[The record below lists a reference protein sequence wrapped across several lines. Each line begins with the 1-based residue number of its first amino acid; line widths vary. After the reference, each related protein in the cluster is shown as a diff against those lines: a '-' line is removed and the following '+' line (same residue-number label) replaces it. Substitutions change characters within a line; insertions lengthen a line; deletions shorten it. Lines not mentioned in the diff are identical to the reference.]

1 MVLLNYLKIG
11 ENSVINFLFYY
22 LMYNKMSESK
32 QPRLTKKGLPD
43 KRAETSKKNLEK
55 GKNIIKQALKESKV
69 RAPVINES
77 SDEETDDDEEY
88 EFELLPTNPE
98 PTTEAEEEPTKLVSE
113 GEGEPTKLVPKK
125 KPRSK
130 EMIQNLYNEMQ
141 TLRQSNEEFKS
152 ILSKQNSDNNRRKL
166 NTHIGI
172 LNQEMLLKF

>member
-1 MVLLNYLKIG
+1 
-11 ENSVINFLFYY
+11 
-22 LMYNKMSESK
+22 MSESK

-69 RAPVINES
+69 RAPIIDDS

-88 EFELLPTNPE
+88 EFELLPKQAFVPATNPE
-98 PTTEAEEEPTKLVSE
+98 PTTEAEPEIEEEEPEVEVK
-113 GEGEPTKLVPKK
+113 PKK
-125 KPRSK
+125 KGGKSK
-130 EMIQNLYNEMQ
+130 EMIQSLYNEIQ
-141 TLRQSNEEFKS
+141 TLRQSNEEVRSMFT
-152 ILSKQNSDNNRRKL
+152 KQQNDMNKRKL

>member
-1 MVLLNYLKIG
+1 
-11 ENSVINFLFYY
+11 
-22 LMYNKMSESK
+22 MSESK
-32 QPRLTKKGLPD
+32 QVKLTKKGLPD

-55 GKNIIKQALKESKV
+55 GKNIIKQALKESKI
-69 RAPVINES
+69 RAPVIVES

-88 EFELLPTNPE
+88 EFELLPKTTTNLEPE
-98 PTTEAEEEPTKLVSE
+98 TEDEPEIEEEEPEIRPTPVSQ
-113 GEGEPTKLVPKK
+113 GRNPVKK
-125 KPRSK
+125 GGKSK
-130 EMIQNLYNEMQ
+130 EMMQNLYNEMQ

>member
-1 MVLLNYLKIG
+1 
-11 ENSVINFLFYY
+11 
-22 LMYNKMSESK
+22 MSESK

-69 RAPVINES
+69 AKTKAPIIDDS

-88 EFELLPTNPE
+88 EFELLPKTQFVPATNLEPE
-98 PTTEAEEEPTKLVSE
+98 TEAEEEEEPEEPAVSQ
-113 GEGEPTKLVPKK
+113 GRNPVKK
-125 KPRSK
+125 GGKSK
-130 EMIQNLYNEMQ
+130 EMIQNLYNEIQ
-141 TLRQSNEEFKS
+141 TLRQSNEEVRTMFT
-152 ILSKQNSDNNRRKL
+152 KQQNDINKRKL

>member
-1 MVLLNYLKIG
+1 
-11 ENSVINFLFYY
+11 
-22 LMYNKMSESK
+22 MSESK

-69 RAPVINES
+69 RAPIIVDS

-88 EFELLPTNPE
+88 EFELLPKQTFVPATNPE
-98 PTTEAEEEPTKLVSE
+98 PTTEAEPEIEEEEPEVEVK
-113 GEGEPTKLVPKK
+113 PKK
-125 KPRSK
+125 KGGKSK
-130 EMIQNLYNEMQ
+130 EMIQSLYNEIQ
-141 TLRQSNEEFKS
+141 TLRQSNEEVRSMFT
-152 ILSKQNSDNNRRKL
+152 KQQNDMNKRKL

>member
-69 RAPVINES
+69 RAPIINDD

-88 EFELLPTNPE
+88 EFELLPKQTNPE
-98 PTTEAEEEPTKLVSE
+98 PETEPTTEVEVKP
-113 GEGEPTKLVPKK
+113 

>member
-1 MVLLNYLKIG
+1 
-11 ENSVINFLFYY
+11 
-22 LMYNKMSESK
+22 MYNKMSESK
-32 QPRLTKKGLPD
+32 SDIRLTGAEPCKPRLTKKGLPD
-43 KRAETSKKNLEK
+43 KRAQSSRKNLEK

-69 RAPVINES
+69 RAPIINES

-88 EFELLPTNPE
+88 EFELLPKQTNPE
-98 PTTEAEEEPTKLVSE
+98 PEAEPTTEVEEEPE
-113 GEGEPTKLVPKK
+113 IRPQPTKKK
-125 KPRSK
+125 GGSGSDERRTRSK

-152 ILSKQNSDNNRRKL
+152 ILSKQNIDNNRRKL

>member
-1 MVLLNYLKIG
+1 
-11 ENSVINFLFYY
+11 
-22 LMYNKMSESK
+22 MYNKMSESK

-69 RAPVINES
+69 AKAKAPIIDDS

-88 EFELLPTNPE
+88 EFELLPKTQFVPATNLEPE
-98 PTTEAEEEPTKLVSE
+98 TEAEEEIQE
-113 GEGEPTKLVPKK
+113 EEPEVEVKPKK
-125 KPRSK
+125 KGGKSK
-130 EMIQNLYNEMQ
+130 EMIQNLYNEIQ
-141 TLRQSNEEFKS
+141 TLRQSNEEVKS
-152 ILSKQNSDNNRRKL
+152 MFTKQQSDMNKRKL

>member
-1 MVLLNYLKIG
+1 
-11 ENSVINFLFYY
+11 
-22 LMYNKMSESK
+22 MSESK
-32 QPRLTKKGLPD
+32 SDIRLTGAEPCKPRLTKKGLPD

-88 EFELLPTNPE
+88 EFELLPKQTATNPE

-113 GEGEPTKLVPKK
+113 GEEEPTKLVPKK

>member
-1 MVLLNYLKIG
+1 
-11 ENSVINFLFYY
+11 
-22 LMYNKMSESK
+22 MSESK

-88 EFELLPTNPE
+88 EFELLPKQTNPETEAE
-98 PTTEAEEEPTKLVSE
+98 PTTEVEVKP
-113 GEGEPTKLVPKK
+113 

>member
-1 MVLLNYLKIG
+1 
-11 ENSVINFLFYY
+11 
-22 LMYNKMSESK
+22 MSESK

-69 RAPVINES
+69 RAPVINDS

-88 EFELLPTNPE
+88 EFELLPKQTFVPATNPE
-98 PTTEAEEEPTKLVSE
+98 PTTEAEPEIEEEETEVEVK
-113 GEGEPTKLVPKK
+113 PKK
-125 KPRSK
+125 KGGKSK
-130 EMIQNLYNEMQ
+130 EMIQSLYNEIQ
-141 TLRQSNEEFKS
+141 TLRQSNEEVRSMFT
-152 ILSKQNSDNNRRKL
+152 KQQNDMNKRKL

>member
-1 MVLLNYLKIG
+1 
-11 ENSVINFLFYY
+11 
-22 LMYNKMSESK
+22 MSESK
-32 QPRLTKKGLPD
+32 SDIRLTGAEPCKPRLTKKGLPD

-88 EFELLPTNPE
+88 EFELLPKQTNPE
-98 PTTEAEEEPTKLVSE
+98 PETEPTTEVEVKP
-113 GEGEPTKLVPKK
+113 